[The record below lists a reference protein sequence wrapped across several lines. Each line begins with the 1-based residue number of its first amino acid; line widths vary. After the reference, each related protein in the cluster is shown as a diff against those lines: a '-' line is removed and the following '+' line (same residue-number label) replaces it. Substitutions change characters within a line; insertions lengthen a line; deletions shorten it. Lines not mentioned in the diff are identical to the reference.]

1 MFQRLL
7 KNYNKNWRQFRMI
20 WILVALFEITTVAM
34 VLEDIHIFEYQFSSE
49 LDCLNFLTENYEG
62 LENYI
67 KEEYHTG
74 AQTFVCVN
82 SERINKG

>member
-1 MFQRLL
+1 
-7 KNYNKNWRQFRMI
+7 MI

-34 VLEDIHIFEYQFSSE
+34 VIEDIHVFEFQFNSE

-67 KEEYHTG
+67 KEEYQTK
-74 AQTFVCVN
+74 AETFVCVN
-82 SERINKG
+82 SERINRG